1 MTKNEFVDRVAEN
14 SGLGKG
20 EAAKAVDAVLES
32 IQEVLSRGGDINF
45 TGFGKFSVADRSARQ
60 GVNPQTGEK
69 IQIAASRVPRFS
81 AGSSLKKRSQE
92 RRLETASPAGE
103 SLTAGGSTPHFADRL
118 AALVEERRSRV
129 VLGLDPDP
137 AALWPEAVERVGGDP
152 GAARLARA
160 HTAEA
165 VTEHC
170 RAAIVA
176 AGPACV
182 AVKPQ
187 LACFERLGAP
197 GWDALEQ
204 VAAIARD
211 HGLLVLA
218 DGKRGDVP
226 VTARAY
232 AQALVG
238 ETPGPFGPVQGLGA
252 DAFTANPLLGRDAL
266 EPLVDAAADAGA
278 GCFVLVR
285 TSNPG
290 AAEIQ
295 DEGDPPLHERLA
307 RLVDE
312 LGRERLGRLRAL
324 GGRCG
329 HGRHAA
335 GAPRPPSRADAA
347 RRVPAARSGRP
358 GRQGRGSGAAFAPHP
373 AAGLVTASR
382 SIVNA
387 HAERGGEPAA
397 AAAEAAEE
405 LRAAAWDL

>member
-1 MTKNEFVDRVAEN
+1 M
-14 SGLGKG
+14 
-20 EAAKAVDAVLES
+20 
-32 IQEVLSRGGDINF
+32 
-45 TGFGKFSVADRSARQ
+45 
-60 GVNPQTGEK
+60 
-69 IQIAASRVPRFS
+69 
-81 AGSSLKKRSQE
+81 
-92 RRLETASPAGE
+92 
-103 SLTAGGSTPHFADRL
+103 TAGGSTPHFADRL

-137 AALWPEAVERVGGDP
+137 QALWPEAVERVGGDP
-152 GAARLARA
+152 ADPGGARHLARA
-160 HTAEA
+160 CTAEA

-197 GWDALEQ
+197 GWEALEQ
-204 VAAIARD
+204 VVAIARD

-238 ETPGPFGPVQGLGA
+238 ETPGPFGPVAGLGA

-266 EPLVDAAADAGA
+266 EPLIGAAAAAGA

-295 DEGDPPLHERLA
+295 DEGEPPLHERLA

-312 LGRERLGRLRAL
+312 LGSEQLGDCGLSAVGAVTGATRPEHLGRLRELMPRAVFL
-324 GGRCG
+324 LPGVGAQGGRVEDLG
-329 HGRHAA
+329 
-335 GAPRPPSRADAA
+335 P
-347 RRVPAARSGRP
+347 
-358 GRQGRGSGAAFAPHP
+358 AFAPHP

-397 AAAEAAEE
+397 AAEKAAEE
-405 LRAAAWDL
+405 LRAAAWAL

>member
-1 MTKNEFVDRVAEN
+1 MT
-14 SGLGKG
+14 
-20 EAAKAVDAVLES
+20 
-32 IQEVLSRGGDINF
+32 GGM
-45 TGFGKFSVADRSARQ
+45 R
-60 GVNPQTGEK
+60 
-69 IQIAASRVPRFS
+69 
-81 AGSSLKKRSQE
+81 
-92 RRLETASPAGE
+92 
-103 SLTAGGSTPHFADRL
+103 PHFADRL

-137 AALWPEAVERVGGDP
+137 AALWPEAVRRLRG
-152 GAARLARA
+152 GAAEQHLARIR
-160 HTAEA
+160 TAEA
-165 VTEHC
+165 VSEHC

-197 GWDALEQ
+197 GWEALEQ
-204 VAAIARD
+204 VVAIAHD
-211 HGLLVLA
+211 HGLLVIA

-238 ETPGPFGPVQGLGA
+238 ETPGPFGAVSGLGA

-266 EPLVDAAADAGA
+266 EPLADAAAESGA

-290 AAEIQ
+290 AAELQ

-307 RLVDE
+307 RLVAE
-312 LGRERLGRLRAL
+312 LGADRRGDCGLSDMGAVAGATRPDHLARLRELMPHAIFL
-324 GGRCG
+324 LPGVGAQGGRVEELG
-329 HGRHAA
+329 
-335 GAPRPPSRADAA
+335 P
-347 RRVPAARSGRP
+347 
-358 GRQGRGSGAAFAPHP
+358 AFAPGR

-382 SIVNA
+382 SIVDA
-387 HAERGGEPAA
+387 HRERGGDPAG
-397 AAAEAAEE
+397 AAEAAAEE
-405 LRAAAWDL
+405 LRAAVESL

>member
-1 MTKNEFVDRVAEN
+1 
-14 SGLGKG
+14 
-20 EAAKAVDAVLES
+20 
-32 IQEVLSRGGDINF
+32 
-45 TGFGKFSVADRSARQ
+45 
-60 GVNPQTGEK
+60 
-69 IQIAASRVPRFS
+69 
-81 AGSSLKKRSQE
+81 
-92 RRLETASPAGE
+92 
-103 SLTAGGSTPHFADRL
+103 LTGGSRQHFCDRL

-137 AALWPEAVERVGGDP
+137 AALWPEALQHL
-152 GAARLARA
+152 GAAADGGHFARV

-165 VTEHC
+165 VAAHC

-197 GWDALEQ
+197 GWEALEAT
-204 VAAIARD
+204 VAVAHD
-211 HGLLVLA
+211 HGLLVIA

-238 ETPGPFGPVQGLGA
+238 ETDGPFGSVAGLGA

-266 EPLVDAAADAGA
+266 EPLIEAAAAAGA
-278 GCFVLVR
+278 GAFVLVR
-285 TSNPG
+285 TSNAG
-290 AAEIQ
+290 AAELQ

-307 RLVDE
+307 TIVDE
-312 LGRERLGRLRAL
+312 LGSAHAGASGLSLVGAVTGATQPDLLGRLRELMPRAVFL
-324 GGRCG
+324 LPGVGAQGGRVE
-329 HGRHAA
+329 
-335 GAPRPPSRADAA
+335 DL
-347 RRVPAARSGRP
+347 
-358 GRQGRGSGAAFAPHP
+358 QAAFEPHP
-373 AAGLVTASR
+373 AAGLITASR

-397 AAAEAAEE
+397 AAAAAAEE
-405 LRAAAWDL
+405 LRAAAWAL